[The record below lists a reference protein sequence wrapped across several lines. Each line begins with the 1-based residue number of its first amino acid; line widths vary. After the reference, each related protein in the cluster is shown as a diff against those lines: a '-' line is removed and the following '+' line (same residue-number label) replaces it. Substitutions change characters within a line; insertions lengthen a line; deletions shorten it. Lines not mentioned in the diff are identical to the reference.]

1 MIHDGLFHGYA
12 ELLGDVGVGVWLCR
26 RVIIVIICLRVCI
39 LFLQLALAWNMLDL
53 RLLSRCLLRIHWI
66 WILKV
71 IKTFVGLCLCRMLR
85 RNRVLVFLLLHRRC
99 RQIHTLFIK
108 LHRRVIVVIILLQLL
123 ILVLEAFDTIFDK
136 EDGYNKTILEIEI
149 DINIFISLK

>member
-26 RVIIVIICLRVCI
+26 RVVILLLCLRVCI

-53 RLLSRCLLRIHWI
+53 RLLPRCLLRIRWI

-71 IKTFVGLCLCRMLR
+71 IKTFVRLRLRRMLR

-99 RQIHTLFIK
+99 GQIHTLFVK
-108 LHRRVIVVIILLQLL
+108 LHRRVIVVIIFLQLL
-123 ILVLEAFDTIFDK
+123 ILVLEAFNTIFDK
-136 EDGYNKTILEIEI
+136 TKMVITRQYWKY
-149 DINIFISLK
+149 

>member
-26 RVIIVIICLRVCI
+26 RVVILLLCLCVCI

-53 RLLSRCLLRIHWI
+53 RLLPRCLLHIRWI

-71 IKTFVGLCLCRMLR
+71 IKTFVRLRLRRMLR

-99 RQIHTLFIK
+99 GQIHTLFVK
-108 LHRRVIVVIILLQLL
+108 LHRRVIVVIIFLQLL
-123 ILVLEAFDTIFDK
+123 ILVVEAFDTIFDK
-136 EDGYNKTILEIEI
+136 TKMVITRQYGNY
-149 DINIFISLK
+149 

>member
-12 ELLGDVGVGVWLCR
+12 ELLGDVGVGVWLYS
-26 RVIIVIICLRVCI
+26 RVVILLLCLRVCI

-53 RLLSRCLLRIHWI
+53 RLLPRCLLRIRWI

-71 IKTFVGLCLCRMLR
+71 IKTFVRLRLRRMLR

-99 RQIHTLFIK
+99 GQIHTLFVK
-108 LHRRVIVVIILLQLL
+108 LHRRVIVVIIFLQLL
-123 ILVLEAFDTIFDK
+123 ILVLEAFNTIFDK
-136 EDGYNKTILEIEI
+136 TKMVITRQYWKY
-149 DINIFISLK
+149 

>member
-26 RVIIVIICLRVCI
+26 RVVILLLCLRVCI

-53 RLLSRCLLRIHWI
+53 RLLPRCLLRIRWI

-71 IKTFVGLCLCRMLR
+71 IKTFVRLRLRRMLR
-85 RNRVLVFLLLHRRC
+85 RNRALVFLLLHRRC
-99 RQIHTLFIK
+99 GQIHTLFVK
-108 LHRRVIVVIILLQLL
+108 LHRRVIVVIIFLQLL
-123 ILVLEAFDTIFDK
+123 ILVLEAFNTIFDK
-136 EDGYNKTILEIEI
+136 TKMVITRQYWKY
-149 DINIFISLK
+149 

>member
-12 ELLGDVGVGVWLCR
+12 ELLGDVGVGVWLYS
-26 RVIIVIICLRVCI
+26 RVVILLLCLRVCI

-53 RLLSRCLLRIHWI
+53 RLLPRCLLRIRWI

-71 IKTFVGLCLCRMLR
+71 IKTFVRLRLRRMLR

-99 RQIHTLFIK
+99 GQIHTLFVK
-108 LHRRVIVVIILLQLL
+108 LHRRVIVIIIFLQLL
-123 ILVLEAFDTIFDK
+123 ILVLLEAFDTIFDK
-136 EDGYNKTILEIEI
+136 TKMVI
-149 DINIFISLK
+149 

>member
-1 MIHDGLFHGYA
+1 MIHDGLFHCYA

-26 RVIIVIICLRVCI
+26 RVVILLLCLRVCI

-53 RLLSRCLLRIHWI
+53 RLLPRCLLRIRWI

-71 IKTFVGLCLCRMLR
+71 IKTFVRLRLRRMLR

-99 RQIHTLFIK
+99 GQIHTLFVK
-108 LHRRVIVVIILLQLL
+108 LHRRVIVIIIFLQLL
-123 ILVLEAFDTIFDK
+123 ILVLEAFNTIFDK
-136 EDGYNKTILEIEI
+136 TKMVITRQYWKY
-149 DINIFISLK
+149 

>member
-26 RVIIVIICLRVCI
+26 RVVILLLCLRVCI

-53 RLLSRCLLRIHWI
+53 RLLPRCLLRIRWI

-71 IKTFVGLCLCRMLR
+71 IKTFVRLRLRRMLR

-99 RQIHTLFIK
+99 GQIHTLFVK
-108 LHRRVIVVIILLQLL
+108 LHRRVIVIIIFLQLL
-123 ILVLEAFDTIFDK
+123 ILVLEAFNTIFDK
-136 EDGYNKTILEIEI
+136 TKMVITRQYWKY
-149 DINIFISLK
+149 

>member
-26 RVIIVIICLRVCI
+26 RVVILLLCLRVCI

-53 RLLSRCLLRIHWI
+53 RLLPRCLLRIRWI

-71 IKTFVGLCLCRMLR
+71 IKTFVRLRLRRMLR

-99 RQIHTLFIK
+99 GQIHTLFVK
-108 LHRRVIVVIILLQLL
+108 LHRRVIVIIIFLQLL

-136 EDGYNKTILEIEI
+136 RKMVIAKEYWKY
-149 DINIFISLK
+149 

>member
-26 RVIIVIICLRVCI
+26 RVVILLLCLRVCI

-53 RLLSRCLLRIHWI
+53 RLLPRCLLRIRWI

-71 IKTFVGLCLCRMLR
+71 IKTFVRLRLRRMLR

-99 RQIHTLFIK
+99 GQIHTLFVK
-108 LHRRVIVVIILLQLL
+108 LHRRVIVIIIFLQLL
-123 ILVLEAFDTIFDK
+123 ILVLLEAFDTIFDK
-136 EDGYNKTILEIEI
+136 TKMVI
-149 DINIFISLK
+149 